1 MTLGGTGMLKQI
13 LLRTAM
19 VAAVLVVAPVQ
30 AQDFR
35 TVTLMSWNVENLF
48 DTVDDPNNPFD
59 NTYLPRS
66 VKQSRPDHEEHCRQH
81 FDNAN
86 FRRECIEV
94 DWTEEKLKRKLQA
107 IGDVIRAVQPRPDVI
122 ILPELENPAILK
134 RLNTEF
140 LAGLGYTTEIELDST
155 VTDLDRGI
163 DVGIL
168 SRLPLAGPPVAHKV
182 DFRDDKDLCRA
193 TLGITE
199 ARLQLPDGKTLNV
212 YAVHFP
218 SGGNPLRCREH
229 AFRTLNA
236 LSNALPE
243 DAVAAAGGDLN
254 FPCNEAQGDLFARM
268 VNEGRWNAPPESHQ
282 GMQRAG
288 LQQVQELA
296 TGRRGLVHVV
306 VPRLLPGIGQRDRG
320 QTKPVRL
327 VRQPRQLP
335 HRRGG
340 PVQIETTP
348 QGFVSPRLS
357 GTIWTTAPG
366 FPITGR
372 C

>member
-1 MTLGGTGMLKQI
+1 MLKQI
-13 LLRTAM
+13 FLRTAM
-19 VAAVLVVAPVQ
+19 VAAALVVAPAQ

-35 TVTLMSWNVENLF
+35 SVTLMSWNVENLF

-66 VKQSRPDHEEHCRQH
+66 VKQSRPDHEEHCRTH
-81 FDNAN
+81 FDSGN

-94 DWTEEKLKRKLQA
+94 DWTEEKLRRKLQA

-134 RLNTEF
+134 RLNSEF

-182 DFRDDKDLCRA
+182 DFRDDKELCRA
-193 TLGITE
+193 TRDITE
-199 ARLQLPDGKTLNV
+199 ARLQLPDGKVLNV

-236 LSNALPE
+236 LSNALPD
-243 DAVAAAGGDLN
+243 DAVAIAGGDFN

-268 VNEGRWNAPPESHQ
+268 VSEGRWNAPP
-282 GMQRAG
+282 
-288 LQQVQELA
+288 QVSKGCSEPGSNKFRNSRPGGGAWFTWSFLDFFLA
-296 TGRRGLVHVV
+296 SDSVIADRPSRSGWFANLGSFRTAVV
-306 VPRLLPGIGQRDRG
+306 S
-320 QTKPVRL
+320 
-327 VRQPRQLP
+327 
-335 HRRGG
+335 
-340 PVQIETTP
+340 PVQIETTA
-348 QGFVSPRLS
+348 QGFVSPRRHNLDDGAGIS
-357 GTIWTTAPG
+357 DHWPVLIELVTRP
-366 FPITGR
+366 
-372 C
+372 